1 MKPGKFL
8 ESYVQF
14 VYQKLLEF
22 LDEGALVSTNLLI

>member
-1 MKPGKFL
+1 MKSGKVL

-22 LDEGALVSTNLLI
+22 LDEGISIN